1 MADLSKQL
9 GKRIKQIRKAAKLTQ
24 ERLAEKAG
32 LSVEYISRLE
42 RGVSQP
48 SLKTLALI
56 AKSLNI
62 AVKDFF
68 DFKMPVLFRD
78 RQQESL
84 KRKEYT
90 EGILRELT
98 EMDIHVLAIASNIIR
113 VLAGR

>member
-9 GKRIKQIRKAAKLTQ
+9 GERMKQIRKTAKLTQ
-24 ERLAEKAG
+24 ERLAEKTG

-48 SLKTLALI
+48 SLKTLGLM
-56 AKSLNI
+56 AKFLNI

-68 DFKMPVLFRD
+68 DFKTPVLFRD

-90 EGILRELT
+90 ESILRELN
-98 EMDIHVLAIASNIIR
+98 EMDTHVLATASNIIR

>member
-9 GKRIKQIRKAAKLTQ
+9 GKRMNQVRKTAKLTQ
-24 ERLAEKAG
+24 ERLAEKTG

-42 RGVSQP
+42 RGIAQP
-48 SLKTLALI
+48 SLKTLTLM
-56 AKSLNI
+56 AKCLNV

-84 KRKEYT
+84 KRKAYT
-90 EGILRELT
+90 EAILQELN
-98 EMDIHVLAIASNIIR
+98 EMDTHVLAIASNIIR